1 MERPNARRP
10 LESLVGLAGT
20 GNETR
25 DRVIPVMDSP
35 HCEFFRRVEDDGR
48 SSGAW
53 NQGETPEKRRPGLGR
68 EVSSSATDKTRGR
81 KSVARSRGGDLHEV

>member
-20 GNETR
+20 GKVTR

-35 HCEFFRRVEDDGR
+35 HCEFFRRVEEEGR
-48 SSGAW
+48 SNEGRD
-53 NQGETPEKRRPGLGR
+53 QGESEK
-68 EVSSSATDKTRGR
+68 KRGTGFGIR
-81 KSVARSRGGDLHEV
+81 KALLHKNLIWS